1 MLGRV
6 TTRYVKLGYV
16 ISG

>member
-6 TTRYVKLGYV
+6 TTSYVKLGYF